1 MQIPDRHS
9 KLVLLLLFLTWG
21 TVFLDRMSQLYLAP
35 YMIGDLHLDSAK
47 VGNLAAVTGVCWAIS
62 TLLFGALSDRIG
74 RRKVL
79 LPAIFAFSVLSWL
92 SGVVQ
97 SYEQMLVV
105 RALLGIAEGPCFSVI
120 MALTEETAEPQH
132 RGRNVGIVVSA
143 ASLIGLAVAPVLTT
157 QVAAHEGWRTAFF
170 VAGVPGIILG
180 LLIWKLVPEP
190 AHRGGAAR
198 EHLTLSDY
206 LSVLTY
212 RNMWLCCLGAI
223 GVICWLFEVNVF
235 APLYITQ
242 VAHQSGT
249 TAGFLLGAAGLG
261 AFLLG
266 MIFPALSDRIGRRAA
281 LIIMSVLIAIL
292 VTAMLTQS
300 LYTNLWLLAAI
311 FFLTNAQ
318 QGIVALLMVLV
329 PTETVP
335 PRLAATAIGVATMA
349 AEFIGATAAP
359 AIGGALAQQ
368 YGLAVPLYMALGGAG
383 VVFIVALLL
392 KETARH
398 TSEAHETGSSIA

>member
-1 MQIPDRHS
+1 MQMSDKRS

-35 YMIGDLHLDSAK
+35 YMIRDLQLDSAK
-47 VGNLAAVTGVCWAIS
+47 VGNLAAVTGICWAIS
-62 TLLFGALSDRIG
+62 TLVFGALSDRIG

-79 LPAIFAFSVLSWL
+79 LPAVFAFSILSWL
-92 SGVVQ
+92 SGLVQ

-120 MALTEETAEPQH
+120 MALTEETAEPRH

-157 QVAAHEGWRTAFF
+157 QVAAHAGWRAAFF

-180 LLIWKLVPEP
+180 LLIWKWVPEP
-190 AHRGGAAR
+190 VRKDGAKR
-198 EHLTLSDY
+198 EHLKFSDY

-212 RNMWLCCLGAI
+212 RNIWLCCLGAV

-242 VAHQSGT
+242 VAGQSGT

-266 MIFPALSDRIGRRAA
+266 MIFPALSDRIGRKAA
-281 LIIMSVLIAIL
+281 LIIMSVLIAAL

-300 LYTNLWLLAAI
+300 LYANLWLLAGI
-311 FFLTNAQ
+311 FFVTNAQ
-318 QGIVALLMVLV
+318 QGIVALMMVLV

-335 PRLAATAIGVATMA
+335 SRLAATAIGMVTMV

-383 VVFIVALLL
+383 VVFIVGLLL
-392 KETARH
+392 KETARR
-398 TSEAHETGSSIA
+398 TSETHEPSSSVA

>member
-1 MQIPDRHS
+1 MERSDGRS

-35 YMIGDLHLDSAK
+35 YMIGDLHLDSTK
-47 VGNLAAVTGVCWAIS
+47 VGNLAAITGICWAIS
-62 TLLFGALSDRIG
+62 TLLLGALSDRIG

-79 LPAIFAFSVLSWL
+79 LPSIFAFSLLSWL

-97 SYEQMLVV
+97 SYEQMLLV
-105 RALLGIAEGPCFSVI
+105 RGLLGIAEGPCFSVI

-157 QVAAHEGWRTAFF
+157 QVAAHAGWRTAFF
-170 VAGVPGIILG
+170 VAGVPGIMLG
-180 LLIWKLVPEP
+180 LLIWKFVPEP
-190 AHRGGAAR
+190 ERKTR
-198 EHLTLSDY
+198 IEKEHLTLGDY
-206 LSVLTY
+206 LSILTY
-212 RNMWLCCLGAI
+212 RNMWLCCFGAI

-242 VAHQSGT
+242 VAGQSGT

-266 MIFPALSDRIGRRAA
+266 ILFPTLSDRIGRKAA
-281 LIIMSVLIAIL
+281 LLIMSVLIALL
-292 VTAMLTQS
+292 VLAMLTQS
-300 LYTNLWLLAAI
+300 LYANLWLLAGI

-335 PRLAATAIGVATMA
+335 ARLGATAIGMATMA
-349 AEFIGATAAP
+349 AEIVGATAAP

-368 YGLAVPLYMALGGAG
+368 FGLSVPLYMALGGAA
-383 VVFIVALLL
+383 VVFLVGLLM
-392 KETARH
+392 KETARR
-398 TSEAHETGSSIA
+398 TSGAHEAGSSMA

>member
-1 MQIPDRHS
+1 MQVPDRHS

-74 RRKVL
+74 RRRVL

-190 AHRGGAAR
+190 TRRGGAAR

-266 MIFPALSDRIGRRAA
+266 MIFPALSDRIGRKAA

-368 YGLAVPLYMALGGAG
+368 YGLALPLYMALGGAC

-398 TSEAHETGSSIA
+398 TSEAHETSSSIA

>member
-1 MQIPDRHS
+1 MQMTDRRS

-35 YMIGDLHLDSAK
+35 YMIHDLDLDSAK
-47 VGNLAAVTGVCWAIS
+47 VGNLAGVTGICWAIS

-79 LPAIFAFSVLSWL
+79 LPAIFSFSILSWL

-97 SYEQMLVV
+97 SYEQMLIV

-120 MALTEETAEPQH
+120 MAITEETAEPQH

-157 QVAAHEGWRTAFF
+157 QVAAHAGWRAAFF
-170 VAGVPGIILG
+170 VAGTPGIILG

-190 AHRGGAAR
+190 TRKDGAKK
-198 EHLTLSDY
+198 EHLALGDY

-212 RNMWLCCLGAI
+212 RNIWLCCLGAV

-242 VAHQSGT
+242 VAGQSGT
-249 TAGFLLGAAGLG
+249 TAGFLLGAAGFG
-261 AFLLG
+261 AFVLG
-266 MIFPALSDRIGRRAA
+266 MIFPALSDRIGRKAA
-281 LIIMSVLIAIL
+281 LIIMSVLIAAL

-300 LYTNLWLLAAI
+300 LYANLWLLAGI
-311 FFLTNAQ
+311 FFVTNAQ
-318 QGIVALLMVLV
+318 QGIVALMMVLV

-335 PRLAATAIGVATMA
+335 ARLAATAIGMVTMV

-368 YGLAVPLYMALGGAG
+368 YGLAVPLYMALGGAS
-383 VVFIVALLL
+383 VVFIVGLLL
-392 KETARH
+392 KETARR
-398 TSEAHETGSSIA
+398 TSEVHEPSSSVA